1 MNTFIII
8 LAAANQI
15 NDIDGFAI
23 CIGGFLMVAAII
35 RAIWQE
41 EKFTIEERERE
52 EQEKKNRKNRG

>member
-1 MNTFIII
+1 MNTFII

-15 NDIDGFAI
+15 NNIDGFVMCA
-23 CIGGFLMVAAII
+23 GGFLMAAAII